1 MNSPEF
7 MVGMTVGINVSLS
20 HSYFLPDCTV
30 TLKCD
35 GFDGSIYISISDA
48 LEHRTKEDMS
58 RVL

>member
-1 MNSPEF
+1 M
-7 MVGMTVGINVSLS
+7 GMTVGINVSLS

-58 RVL
+58 LVL